1 MLTKARELV
10 PDLTIASAK
19 KDIKKLLDD
28 DPLKAEAANKGIPFK
43 TLLKDR
49 PFGTYS
55 STNTVLD
62 EIRNY
67 CRTFDIS
74 VSIVNDDIRL
84 SRDGGAVDP
93 ARGIHAQL
101 GKNLLSPPR
110 RRMDNMEGAV
120 GSTGSSISWEM
131 KMLLSPEIGINS
143 IVYSD
148 QIKNSKG
155 TLDEEKLPIKVT
167 GISHSGT
174 YYGKNWYTDIIG
186 TAQQAVIKTAPI
198 QSVAEAF
205 NNPKKEPK
213 L

>member
-1 MLTKARELV
+1 
-10 PDLTIASAK
+10 
-19 KDIKKLLDD
+19 
-28 DPLKAEAANKGIPFK
+28 
-43 TLLKDR
+43 
-49 PFGTYS
+49 
-55 STNTVLD
+55 
-62 EIRNY
+62 
-67 CRTFDIS
+67 
-74 VSIVNDDIRL
+74 
-84 SRDGGAVDP
+84 
-93 ARGIHAQL
+93 
-101 GKNLLSPPR
+101 
-110 RRMDNMEGAV
+110 
-120 GSTGSSISWEM
+120 M

-186 TAQQAVIKTAPI
+186 TAQQAVIKIAPI